1 MASKKKNPVVQ
12 MRTSDIRKLKTQC
25 TQEALEA
32 AMAIFLTVMH
42 DKEGYG
48 ITRLKRLHKKLNDYA
63 EMVSEGY
70 VSIKELKEALFD
82 EMGIKI
88 TFAASKQIGKQ

>member
-1 MASKKKNPVVQ
+1 MSNKKKNPVIQ
-12 MRTSDIRKLKTQC
+12 MRASDIRKIKTQ
-25 TQEALEA
+25 TTEEALEA

-48 ITRLKRLHKKLNDYA
+48 MKRLKRLHKRLNEHA

-82 EMGIKI
+82 EMGIRI
-88 TFAASKQIGKQ
+88 TFKNDNQRRR